1 MHVMAQLG
9 SGSFG
14 EVYTA
19 LWKSSKGEVK
29 VAVKYFNS
37 KLIGKDSN
45 FDREVCDKKNIS
57 LSLLSLSNC
66 ISPTVALGTVSTS
79 HYVIRFGVGDV
90 GLGVGFGNAQF
101 NGDLG
106 VTSRDINTLSSAT
119 LSPI

>member
-19 LWKSSKGEVK
+19 LWKSSKGEVR

-57 LSLLSLSNC
+57 LALPSSSKSHFTC
-66 ISPTVALGTVSTS
+66 GSAKYSVYVALR
-79 HYVIRFGVGDV
+79 H
-90 GLGVGFGNAQF
+90 
-101 NGDLG
+101 
-106 VTSRDINTLSSAT
+106 
-119 LSPI
+119 